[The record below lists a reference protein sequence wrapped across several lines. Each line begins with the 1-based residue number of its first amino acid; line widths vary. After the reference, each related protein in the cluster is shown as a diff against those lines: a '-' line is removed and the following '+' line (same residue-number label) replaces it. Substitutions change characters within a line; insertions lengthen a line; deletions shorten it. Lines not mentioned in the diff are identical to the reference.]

1 MIEYL
6 EKACKYLYLTAALA
20 FLVFAGVYLCTG
32 RDADRMLTFAL
43 LFLALFEIYDTKER
57 IR

>member
-6 EKACKYLYLTAALA
+6 KKACKYLYLTAALA
-20 FLVFAGVYLCTG
+20 FLVLAGVCLCTG
-32 RDADRMLTFAL
+32 GDADRMLTFAL